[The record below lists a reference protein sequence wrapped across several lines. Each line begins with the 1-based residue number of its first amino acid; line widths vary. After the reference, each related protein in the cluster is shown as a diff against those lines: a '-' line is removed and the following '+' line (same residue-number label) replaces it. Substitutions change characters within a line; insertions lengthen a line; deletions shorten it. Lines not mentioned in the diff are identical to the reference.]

1 MFLCLQVIPTIATT
15 SAALQQ
21 AGVTRILNI
30 ASSPRVNVVGV
41 SQVAGRAGTLQLAAN
56 NAGNSGSSDSPGR
69 GTVSLVAIGQPAA
82 VNASS
87 HPTLVSSLSSP
98 PRQRTTSGAIGIVQS
113 PPTLVL
119 TSTPN
124 LVRTSSG
131 SFATPLSSASNLV
144 SSSQS
149 SAPSRKRMRLTELQE
164 RAPPNEEIG
173 ALRKRVL
180 EHKMARMCSDRER
193 YAEHASELFF
203 LQAGGNMMDYH
214 TWRKRPS
221 TPQFL
226 HFLRANRLDP
236 DDDDEDLTLLL
247 YAASTSGSSQSSQ
260 STEIKIPGLGATPVA
275 ISTTLP
281 PAVAQLNQQGMYH
294 CLLL

>member
-1 MFLCLQVIPTIATT
+1 M
-15 SAALQQ
+15 
-21 AGVTRILNI
+21 TRILNI

-41 SQVAGRAGTLQLAAN
+41 SQVPGRAGTLQLAAS
-56 NAGNSGSSDSPGR
+56 NAGNNGTSDPPGR
-69 GTVSLVAIGQPAA
+69 GTVSLVAIGQPAG

-98 PRQRTTSGAIGIVQS
+98 PRQRTTSGTIGIVQS

-144 SSSQS
+144 SSPQS
-149 SAPSRKRMRLTELQE
+149 SAPVRKRMRLSELQE
-164 RAPPNEEIG
+164 RSPPNEEIG

-180 EHKMARMCSDRER
+180 EYKMARMCDDRGR

-226 HFLRANRLDP
+226 HFLRSHRLDP
-236 DDDDEDLTLLL
+236 EDDDEDLTSLL
-247 YAASTSGSSQSSQ
+247 YAASTSGSPQSSQ
-260 STEIKIPGLGATPVA
+260 STEIKVPGVGATPVA
-275 ISTTLP
+275 VSTNLP
-281 PAVAQLNQQGMYH
+281 PAVAQLNQQGISCSVVVM
-294 CLLL
+294 